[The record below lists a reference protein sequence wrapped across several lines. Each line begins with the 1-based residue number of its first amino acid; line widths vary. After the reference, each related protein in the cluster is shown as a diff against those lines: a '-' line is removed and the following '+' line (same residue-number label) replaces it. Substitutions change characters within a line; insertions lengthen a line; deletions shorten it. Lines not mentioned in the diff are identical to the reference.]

1 MTKYRNANY
10 ISQYLLH
17 VRYLVVFY
25 PLFQTGTTELP
36 AEEDSAIREY
46 ICMKAYLV
54 GEIAKTFLH
63 LMHMVTLT
71 DYSVPTCIW

>member
-1 MTKYRNANY
+1 MHAEIHVMTKYRNTNY
-10 ISQYLLH
+10 ISPYLL
-17 VRYLVVFY
+17 RYLVVFY

-54 GEIAKTFLH
+54 GEITETFLH
-63 LMHMVTLT
+63 LILTLT
-71 DYSVPTCIW
+71 DYS